1 MFYHFSRYS
10 AQTPQYMELLLNDL
24 SIAVKNN
31 FHLNESEQAE
41 LLAKIKEFYFQNKN
55 ITPECMT
62 QVVDVSTV

>member
-1 MFYHFSRYS
+1 
-10 AQTPQYMELLLNDL
+10 MELLLNDL